1 VLFMMR
7 ALCSPGLPRKDQHR
21 AGRAEL
27 LGTSYATM
35 EHQVRD
41 QLTRMLGHAGFDADR
56 DIAAMTVNRW
66 AHGYAYEYDSLTD
79 PEWPP
84 GQAPHE
90 IGRKPFG
97 SITVANSDAAASAY
111 MDAAIDMAHRAI
123 SELPS

>member
-1 VLFMMR
+1 
-7 ALCSPGLPRKDQHR
+7 
-21 AGRAEL
+21 
-27 LGTSYATM
+27 
-35 EHQVRD
+35 
-41 QLTRMLGHAGFDADR
+41 MLGHAGFDADR

-66 AHGYAYEYDSLTD
+66 AHGYAYEYDSLTE
-79 PEWPP
+79 PEWPA